1 MNGDFP
7 RSDAFE
13 NTDGLGV
20 GQTVGGVAIDG
31 KDFITWR
38 KEMKMK
44 PVEAHQNLGVQRP
57 KMYFPEC
64 SASNNASNNEC
75 HLKKSWENCN
85 ILYC

>member
-38 KEMKMK
+38 QEMKMK
-44 PVEAHQNLGVQRP
+44 PVEAHQSLGVQRP
-57 KMYFPEC
+57 
-64 SASNNASNNEC
+64 
-75 HLKKSWENCN
+75 
-85 ILYC
+85 